1 MRAVGTVL
9 GVLGGLGLAL
19 ASLGLYVVV
28 AFAVSQRHRR
38 LGPHGAGRAA
48 DTSTL
53 DRLAERRDTARG
65 VVTGLWLSWLSVRG
79 AAAMLSS
86 LSGGGVNLFAP
97 TADLVTFV
105 IVSVLMAAV
114 GLAATLWPARRA
126 AQADPLVAL
135 RHL

>member
-1 MRAVGTVL
+1 
-9 GVLGGLGLAL
+9 
-19 ASLGLYVVV
+19 
-28 AFAVSQRHRR
+28 
-38 LGPHGAGRAA
+38 
-48 DTSTL
+48 
-53 DRLAERRDTARG
+53 
-65 VVTGLWLSWLSVRG
+65 
-79 AAAMLSS
+79 MLSS